1 MDILTHTFSG
11 FACGTVVA
19 SLHQGSLFDKV
30 CIVLAGSIGGCLP
43 DLDAISLWSG
53 FDHYIGSV
61 LSLPSGRE
69 IYFGKFWYSHHS
81 FMHSLVGLFSFI
93 LTFSLFIILRR
104 SDQIKISSYHLF
116 WLISFSSGY
125 LLHLVEDLP
134 TPSGSWGGINLFW
147 PLSKYYGGTGEIWW
161 WNNYDIFLII
171 IAVYLINAG
180 IILFGKDH
188 IKGKI
193 KRSLPLLVFICGLF
207 LSLYQIKSRNFD
219 FNASS
224 FEDKEQ
230 ISLEK
235 QRQILGNRLF
245 GLMYRLDSA
254 VPVNF

>member
-116 WLISFSSGY
+116 WQSV
-125 LLHLVEDLP
+125 LVQVICYIWLKTYPHRQEVGV
-134 TPSGSWGGINLFW
+134 GSTFFGRFLNIMEEQEKYGGGIIMTF
-147 PLSKYYGGTGEIWW
+147 
-161 WNNYDIFLII
+161 F
-171 IAVYLINAG
+171 
-180 IILFGKDH
+180 
-188 IKGKI
+188 
-193 KRSLPLLVFICGLF
+193 
-207 LSLYQIKSRNFD
+207 
-219 FNASS
+219 
-224 FEDKEQ
+224 
-230 ISLEK
+230 
-235 QRQILGNRLF
+235 
-245 GLMYRLDSA
+245 
-254 VPVNF
+254 

>member
-30 CIVLAGSIGGCLP
+30 GIVLAGSIGGCLP

-53 FDHYIGSV
+53 FDQYIGSV

-69 IYFGKFWYSHHS
+69 IYFGKYWYSHHS
-81 FMHSLVGLFSFI
+81 FTHSLVGLVSFI
-93 LTFSLFIILRR
+93 MTFSIFIIFRR

-147 PLSKYYGGTGEIWW
+147 PLTKYYGGTGEIWW
-161 WNNYDIFLII
+161 WNNYDIFLIVVI
-171 IAVYLINAG
+171 VCLINAVLMLLPNQFNKVKRLLPICVLVCG
-180 IILFGKDH
+180 ITL
-188 IKGKI
+188 
-193 KRSLPLLVFICGLF
+193 SVF
-207 LSLYQIKSRNFD
+207 QIKSRNFD

-224 FEDKEQ
+224 FTEKEQ

-235 QRQILGNRLF
+235 QKLILGNRLF
-245 GLMYRLDSA
+245 EVMRLVDKA
-254 VPVNF
+254 VMLNF